1 MAGLRIAVEF
11 GEGPLG
17 MSFRTAAASGAIEVS
32 RVAGQSEQ
40 LGVLAGDVIDR
51 IDGAAMLGKAQPEI
65 LAAFRGAGRPLT
77 VVLMRPGT
85 KVAKR
90 TSRGGRGR
98 AGGRG
103 AVKRASSARALL
115 AKQLDVTSITAM
127 PERERE
133 AMVEEDREE
142 GGEAGAIP
150 AVDASVASK
159 AVPAKQYVTQMA
171 RRRVSLGSGQPGR
184 AVSPAALTG
193 GAGNSAEMSNMT
205 EASPVE
211 MTDGGKAAQ
220 SVPFSGML
228 MKEGSSFPKTWKLR
242 FCVLDGAGLQYFAKE
257 GDRKAKGAFGGITGA
272 CDVPDDD
279 KQLHRF
285 DVFGAGTRVLRAA
298 AMTATEK
305 AMWVEKIGAPT
316 GRI

>member
-1 MAGLRIAVEF
+1 MASHRIAVEF

-40 LGVLAGDVIDR
+40 LGVLPGDVIDR
-51 IDGAAMLGKAQPEI
+51 IDGDVMLGKAQPEI

-77 VVLMRPGT
+77 VVLMRPGI

-115 AKQLDVTSITAM
+115 AKQVDVTSITSM
-127 PERERE
+127 RERE
-133 AMVEEDREE
+133 TMVEEDGEE
-142 GGEAGAIP
+142 GSGGGAVP
-150 AVDASVASK
+150 VVDLGVASK
-159 AVPAKQYVTQMA
+159 AVPAKQYAAQMA
-171 RRRVSLGSGQPGR
+171 RRRVSLDSGQPGH
-184 AVSPAALTG
+184 AVSPAALAG
-193 GAGNSAEMSNMT
+193 GAGSSAEMSST
-205 EASPVE
+205 VASPVE
-211 MTDGGKAAQ
+211 MAGGGKAAQ

-257 GDRKAKGAFGGITGA
+257 GDHKAKGAFGGITGA
-272 CDVPDDD
+272 CDVPDGD

-305 AMWVEKIGAPT
+305 AMWLEKIGAPT
-316 GRI
+316 GKI